1 MAKGVYL
8 PAEIIESRAFI
19 ALGGVAA
26 QVLTAIMLK
35 RRFEKIYGRKRGD
48 PKKTICVNG
57 NELTLTYSEV
67 ERRYGI
73 KKCRFLRAID
83 ELLAKGFITC
93 THQGGGYKRDKSTY
107 ALIESYQQWKPGV
120 VFERRQFDPVSRGFR
135 HPKKNRENKISTLVF
150 DTHTH
155 TRKRYP

>member
-8 PAEIIESRAFI
+8 PAEIIESKAYVS
-19 ALGGVAA
+19 LGGIAA
-26 QVLTAIMLK
+26 QVLTMIMLK
-35 RRFEKIYGRKRGD
+35 RRFEKFCGKKRGD
-48 PKKTICVNG
+48 PKKSVCVNG
-57 NELTLTYSEV
+57 NELTLTYIEAQ
-67 ERRYGI
+67 EKYGI
-73 KKCRFLRAID
+73 KKCRFLRALD
-83 ELLAKGFITC
+83 DLLEKGFITC

-107 ALIESYQQWKPGV
+107 ALSDRYQQWKPGI